1 MIAGAPSERLDS
13 IAWPAVRAGEAIS
26 ALAGA
31 AGLPARRVPLPTPPA
46 DVEGSAD
53 RLALWIERASAHL
66 GLDAEPVGAFYP
78 DLTALVRGAPPA
90 LVALGSGRILAVCA
104 VDRTTARVL
113 APDGVTHRVPFADLW
128 DRLVAGIP
136 DANDAELESIL
147 TRARVPERRRARA
160 RESLRRTRLSAQ
172 WVEGWWM
179 LRPSPSATLGEQ
191 VKNARLARRLIAI
204 IAAHALVCALGL
216 GAWWLIGRG
225 ALGGRLD
232 RGWLLAWALLLVTQL
247 ALQVL
252 VNRAEALLAVDG
264 GALLKQ
270 RLLAGALALSPEHV
284 RKRGAGRLL
293 GTVLESEAIEG
304 LALSGGFTSAV
315 SLVELAAAAVV
326 LACGSSA
333 RWELSLLALWL
344 LFAGVLTLRYWRGRR
359 DWTDER
365 LELTHALVE
374 KMVGHR
380 TRLAQE
386 RSSSRHSSEDE
397 AVARSL
403 VSSERMDRQAAMA
416 SALVPQGWLVVGV
429 AALAPAFAASG
440 ASSVAVAVSLGG
452 VLLAYRAF
460 RKLVL
465 GLTSLSGAHIAWRR
479 VQPLLQKI
487 ESCTGTSPHVEAD
500 PRLVLD
506 TTHEVGRAPIL
517 DAREVSFSYPRRA
530 DPVLREC
537 DLALRSGDRVLLEGA
552 SGGGKS
558 TLSALL
564 AGLREPTAGV
574 LLLGGLDR
582 RSLGHAAWRRRVAL
596 APQFHEN
603 HVLTGTFAF
612 NLLMGRR
619 WPPRMEDVAEAQ
631 EICHEL
637 GLGPLLARMPSGIE
651 QIVGET
657 GWQLSQGERS
667 RLFLAR
673 ALLQNA
679 DVLVLDEAFAALDP
693 HTTRAAFSCVLRRAK
708 TLLVVAHP

>member
-1 MIAGAPSERLDS
+1 MIAAALSEKLDAV
-13 IAWPAVRAGEAIS
+13 AWPAVRAGEAVS
-26 ALAGA
+26 ALAVA
-31 AGLPARRVPLPTPPA
+31 AGLPARRVLLPTPPV

-78 DLTALVRGAPPA
+78 DLAALVRGAPPA
-90 LVALGSGRILAVCA
+90 LVALGPGRILAVCA

-128 DRLVAGIP
+128 ERLVAGIP
-136 DANDAELESIL
+136 DANDAELENIL
-147 TRARVPERRRARA
+147 TRARVPGRRRARA
-160 RESLRRTRLSAQ
+160 RETLRRTRLSGQ

-179 LRPSPSATLGEQ
+179 LRPSASATLGEQ
-191 VKNARLARRLIAI
+191 VKHARLARRLIAI
-204 IAAHALVCALGL
+204 IVAHVLVCALGL
-216 GAWWLIGRG
+216 GGWWLIGRG

-252 VNRAEALLAVDG
+252 VNRAVARFAVDG

-284 RKRGAGRLL
+284 RRRGAGQLL
-293 GTVLESEAIEG
+293 GAVFESEAIEA

-315 SLVELAAAAVV
+315 SVVELVAAAVV

-333 RWELSLLALWL
+333 RWELAVLVLWL
-344 LFAGVLTLRYWRGRR
+344 LFAGLLIFRYWRARR

-365 LELTHALVE
+365 LEMTHALVE

-397 AVARSL
+397 AVARALAAS
-403 VSSERMDRQAAMA
+403 VRMDRQAAMA

-429 AALAPAFAASG
+429 ATLAPAFAASR
-440 ASSVAVAVSLGG
+440 ASSVGVAISVGG
-452 VLLAYRAF
+452 VLLAYRAL

-465 GLTSLSGAHIAWRR
+465 GLTSLSGAHIAWQR
-479 VQPLLQKI
+479 VRPLLQEIK
-487 ESCTGTSPHVEAD
+487 EDLEAD

-506 TTHEVGRAPIL
+506 NTHEVGRAPIL
-517 DAREVSFSYPRRA
+517 DARAVSFSYPRRSE
-530 DPVLREC
+530 PVLREC
-537 DLALRSGDRVLLEGA
+537 DLALRSGDRVLLEGG

-582 RSLGHAAWRRRVAL
+582 RSLGHTAWRRRVAL

-619 WPPRMEDVAEAQ
+619 WPPRMEDIAEAQ

-651 QIVGET
+651 QMVGET

-673 ALLQNA
+673 ALLQQA

-693 HTTRAAFSCVLRRAK
+693 HTTRAAFACVLRRAK

>member
-1 MIAGAPSERLDS
+1 VIAGLPSEKLDS
-13 IAWPAVRAGEAIS
+13 IAWPAVRAGEAVS
-26 ALAGA
+26 ALAVA
-31 AGLPARRVPLPTPPA
+31 AGLPVRRVLLPTPPA
-46 DVEGSAD
+46 DVESSAD
-53 RLALWIERASAHL
+53 RLALWIERASVHL
-66 GLDAEPVGAFYP
+66 GLDAEPVGAF
-78 DLTALVRGAPPA
+78 PPA
-90 LVALGSGRILAVCA
+90 LVALGAGRIRAVCA
-104 VDRTTARVL
+104 VDRTTARVI
-113 APDGVTHRVPFADLW
+113 APDGVIHRVPLVDLW
-128 DRLVAGIP
+128 DHLVAGIP
-136 DANDAELESIL
+136 DANDAEVENIL
-147 TRARVPERRRARA
+147 TRARVPGRRRARA
-160 RESLRRTRLSAQ
+160 RESLRRTRLSGE

-191 VKNARLARRLIAI
+191 VKHARLVRRLIAI

-225 ALGGRLD
+225 ALGGR
-232 RGWLLAWALLLVTQL
+232 G
-247 ALQVL
+247 
-252 VNRAEALLAVDG
+252 
-264 GALLKQ
+264 
-270 RLLAGALALSPEHV
+270 
-284 RKRGAGRLL
+284 GAGRLF
-293 GTVLESEAIEG
+293 GGVFESEAIEALG
-304 LALSGGFTSAV
+304 LSGGCTGAV
-315 SLVELAAAAVV
+315 SVVELVAAGVV

-333 RWELSLLALWL
+333 RWEVTLLVLWL
-344 LFAGVLTLRYWRGRR
+344 LFAGVLLLRYWRARR

-365 LELTHALVE
+365 LEMTHALVE

-403 VSSERMDRQAAMA
+403 AASERMDRQAVMA
-416 SALVPQGWLVVGV
+416 SALVPQGWLVVGI
-429 AALAPAFAASG
+429 AALVPAFAASG
-440 ASSVAVAVSLGG
+440 ASSVGVAISVGG
-452 VLLAYRAF
+452 VLLAYRAL

-465 GLTSLSGAHIAWRR
+465 GLTGLSRAHIAWRR
-479 VQPLLQKI
+479 VRPLLQAI
-487 ESCTGTSPHVEAD
+487 QSCTGTSAHVEVD

-506 TTHEVGRAPIL
+506 TAHEVGSAPIL

-574 LLLGGLDR
+574 LLLGGLDL

-619 WPPRMEDVAEAQ
+619 WPPRMEDIAEAQ

-651 QIVGET
+651 QMVGET

-693 HTTRAAFSCVLRRAK
+693 HTTRAAFSCVLRRAR